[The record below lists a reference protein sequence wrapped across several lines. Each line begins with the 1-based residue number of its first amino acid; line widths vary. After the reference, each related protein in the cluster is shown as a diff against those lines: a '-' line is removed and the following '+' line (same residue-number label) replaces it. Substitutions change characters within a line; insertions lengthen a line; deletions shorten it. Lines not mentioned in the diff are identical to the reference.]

1 MKAAK
6 ELRALSAQ
14 ELNARILESKK
25 ELLKLYSSSS
35 APTAGKI
42 KKNKKNIA
50 RILTIIQE
58 KEKEFVTAKKAV
70 KGGKK

>member
-14 ELNARILESKK
+14 ELNVRIRESKK
-25 ELLKLYSSSS
+25 ELLKLHSSAS

-50 RILTIIQE
+50 RILTILQE
-58 KEKEFVTAKKAV
+58 KESEKSKEKERV

>member
-1 MKAAK
+1 MKAAT
-6 ELRALSAQ
+6 ELRALSAS
-14 ELNARILESKK
+14 ELNVRIRESKK
-25 ELLKLYSSSS
+25 ELLKLHSSAS

-50 RILTIIQE
+50 RILTILQE
-58 KEKEFVTAKKAV
+58 KEKMKENERG